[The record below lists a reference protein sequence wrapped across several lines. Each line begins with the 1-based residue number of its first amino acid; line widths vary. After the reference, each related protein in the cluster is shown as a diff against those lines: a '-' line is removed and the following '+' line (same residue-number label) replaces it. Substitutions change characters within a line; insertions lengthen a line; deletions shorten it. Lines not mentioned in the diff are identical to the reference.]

1 MPTRVYKN
9 HLIVVSAK
17 SNRSGT
23 WTPVIDISWDVA
35 GTKGS
40 RKVDLVTDFDTR
52 EEAET
57 YGIQFA
63 TDWID
68 KNPQ

>member
-1 MPTRVYKN
+1 M
-9 HLIVVSAK
+9 
-17 SNRSGT
+17 
-23 WTPVIDISWDVA
+23 IDISWDAA

-40 RKVDLVTDFDTR
+40 RKVDLVTDFDTA

-63 TDWID
+63 KDWID
-68 KNPQ
+68 KNPE